1 MSTQRTR
8 SALPGSAVQFHRDTS
23 AGISAATVS
32 AALYAPLTRQIT
44 FPTSSATSSAPSGA
58 SVTPTGRPVLARREG
73 ECNDSIGMADV
84 EGVPDQRHAE
94 RLAHSLQKDFLDLG
108 RAVAIR
114 VAQPRDPVRG

>member
-44 FPTSSATSSAPSGA
+44 FPKSSATSSAPSGA

-73 ECNDSIGMADV
+73 ECNDSIGMAEV

-108 RAVAIR
+108 HAVAIR
-114 VAQPRDPVRG
+114 VA